1 MSTIQ
6 ENLKTIVETSSDYAK
21 INMRLISLKLSEK
34 LSNMLS
40 GFFTLIILVV
50 VFTFAL
56 IMISIGLA
64 KWIAFA
70 LDNEWAGFFI
80 VGGIYILAGIM
91 LVVMKKTLIK
101 EPVLNAIVQSMFAV
115 ERKAEDEVEELEDKL
130 VDKLDNDDQKKNPGR

>member
-40 GFFTLIILVV
+40 GFFTLIILLV
-50 VFTFAL
+50 VFAFAL

-70 LDNEWAGFFI
+70 MDNEWAGFLI

>member
-70 LDNEWAGFFI
+70 LDNEWVGFFI